1 MARETRQYDPIQVI
15 ANVDGRDVSG
25 YATGTFVE
33 AERAVD
39 AFTTVSGSDGEVT
52 RVKSQN
58 RIGTIKFTL
67 QQSSPLNDYFTELA
81 NADELSNSGVVP
93 ILVTDKNGT
102 SLIQGAKCWVKKKPN
117 ATFADAAENR
127 EWLFE
132 TGNLVLDH
140 GGQTAI

>member
-15 ANVDGRDVSG
+15 ANVGGRDVSG
-25 YATGTFVE
+25 YATGTFIE

-39 AFTTVSGSDGEVT
+39 AFTTVVGSDGEIT

-58 RIGTIKFTL
+58 RIGTIKITL
-67 QQSSPLNDYFTELA
+67 QQASPLNDYFSSLA
-81 NADELSNSGVVP
+81 TSDELSNGGVVP

-102 SLIQGAKCWVKKKPN
+102 TVIQAGKAWVKKKPN

-127 EWLFE
+127 EWIFE
-132 TGNLVLDH
+132 SGSLNLTH
-140 GGQTAI
+140 GGQTAL

>member
-1 MARETRQYDPIQVI
+1 MARETRQYDPINVI

-67 QQSSPLNDYFTELA
+67 QQSSPLNDYFASLA
-81 NADELSNSGVVP
+81 AADELSNSGVVP
-93 ILVTDKNGT
+93 VLVTDKNGST
-102 SLIQGAKCWVKKKPN
+102 LIQAAKAWVKKKPN

-127 EWLFE
+127 EWIFE
-132 TGNLVLDH
+132 TGYLVLDH